1 MAWDDDRRVAAVGL
15 VSVTLLALFAGSALL
30 RPGFYDSHDG
40 LLNVH
45 RLFEL
50 EKCLADGQIPCRWVP
65 DMGAGYGYPLF
76 NYYPPLPSV
85 LAEGFRLLGASLLDA
100 VKWTF
105 LLGLVVAAL
114 GMFRLAATFFGPA
127 GGVLSAVLYVF
138 APYQAIDVFVRGAL
152 GETWGMALLPLVFL
166 TGYRALSEPGRGG
179 RSALLCAL
187 AWAALLLSHDLVAGM
202 VSPFYAL
209 WLLLAWRSSRESP
222 GPAVL
227 AHGLALGL
235 AAFFV
240 LPLLFELQHVHA
252 DTLTSLYPWARYENN
267 FVPASQ
273 LLWSPRA
280 WAYGALGSSNEMSLF
295 VGRIPLLLGAGAVSI
310 CALDA
315 YRDRGSDARRS
326 AVLALGFTAGA
337 ATFMVLPASHL
348 LWQALPALAYLQFPW
363 RFLALASFGFA
374 FCAGWLAY
382 RVRANAPVAIALVA
396 VASAA
401 VLAVNAASFRPSA
414 MHRVQEQAL
423 ANEREIAKTRH
434 GLFDFLPRGVDLDR
448 FLAKPPTTF
457 PAAVYAPPEVKLS
470 RLERATNR
478 IAFDAHVGGD
488 QTQQVRIN
496 SFDFPGWR
504 LEVDGH
510 AEEFVATDDA
520 LGRLH
525 VALSPGAHRVVV
537 RFGNTPVRAFGNIL
551 SLLSLAGVLVW
562 TAAII
567 RSR

>member
-1 MAWDDDRRVAAVGL
+1 MAWDDDRRVAAAGL
-15 VSVTLLALFAGSALL
+15 LVVTLLALFAGSALL

-76 NYYPPLPSV
+76 NFYPPLPSV
-85 LAEGFRLLGASLLDA
+85 VAEGFRLLGASLLDA

-105 LLGLVVAAL
+105 LLGLVVAGL

-127 GGVLSAVLYVF
+127 GGVLAAVLYVF

-166 TGYRALSEPGRGG
+166 TGYRALTKPGRAW
-179 RSALLCAL
+179 RSALACAL

-202 VSPFYAL
+202 VAPFYAL
-209 WLLLAWRSSRESP
+209 WLWLAWRSSRESP

-280 WAYGALGSSNEMSLF
+280 WAYGALGSGNEMSLF
-295 VGRIPLLLGAGAVSI
+295 VGRIHLALGVGAVSL

-315 YRDRGSDARRS
+315 YRNRGSDPRRS
-326 AVLALGFTAGA
+326 AVLALGFTACA
-337 ATFMVLPASHL
+337 ATLMVLPASL
-348 LWQALPALAYLQFPW
+348 PLWQALPVLAYLQFPW

-374 FCAGWLAY
+374 FATGWLAY
-382 RVRANAPVAIALVA
+382 RIRTNAPAAIALVA

-401 VLAVNAASFRPSA
+401 VLAVNSAWFRPA
-414 MHRVQEQAL
+414 ALHRVQEQAL

-448 FLAKPPTTF
+448 FVAKPPTAF
-457 PAAVYAPPEVKLS
+457 PAAVHVPPEVKLS
-470 RLERATNR
+470 GLERTTHR
-478 IAFDAHVGGD
+478 IAFDARVGGD
-488 QTQQVRIN
+488 RAQQIRIN
-496 SFDFPGWR
+496 SFDFPGWS
-504 LEVDGH
+504 LEVDGR
-510 AEEFVATDDA
+510 AQEFVTTDDP

-525 VALSPGAHRVVV
+525 LALSPGVHRVVA
-537 RFGNTPVRAFGNIL
+537 RFENTPVRSFGNIL